1 MRSLV
6 SRVTGIRPSRVVT
19 GVLVAALLVGLA
31 LAIAQ
36 DQETLRVRSTVAV
49 TEPTFPAYLARL
61 LGDPLTEGDAYVVHT
76 DGVAA
81 FPAMLAAIDAARTR
95 ISLETYIFSN
105 DDTGQQFATALAR
118 AARRGVKVKVVLDS
132 VGASEISGVG
142 EQLERAGV
150 QVGWYNKVV
159 GYSLEEANYRTHR
172 KALIIDGAVAFV
184 GGMGLADQWA
194 RDVEG
199 EPRWR
204 DTQIELRGPVVDNVE
219 AAFNQNWIE
228 TVGLAEPEVQAT
240 TGSAHGSGRSIVVW
254 SSSQGGTN
262 ALKLLYLLAIASA
275 RKTIDIQ
282 SPYVVTDESTLWSLQ
297 EARKRGVR
305 IRILMEGDITDA
317 KPVKFAGRAAYE
329 TLLASGIELYEY
341 QPAMMHAKAMM
352 VDGLMTI
359 VGSANFDNRSLELN
373 DELNVVGF
381 DASLASR
388 LTADFERDIT
398 RSTRIDRE
406 RWHARPIHIRAREKG
421 WSLFGEIF

>member
-1 MRSLV
+1 MK
-6 SRVTGIRPSRVVT
+6 SRIRPGRVAT
-19 GVLVAALLVGLA
+19 GVIVAVVLVGVGLM
-31 LAIAQ
+31 IAQ
-36 DQETLRVRSTVAV
+36 DQETLRVRSTLAA
-49 TEPTFPAYLARL
+49 TEPAFPAYLARL
-61 LGDPLTEGDAYVVHT
+61 LGDPMTEGDAYVVHT

-95 ISLETYIFSN
+95 ISLETYIFAN
-105 DDTGQQFATALAR
+105 DDTGQKFATALER

-132 VGASEISGVG
+132 VGASEIAGIG

-150 QVGWYNKVV
+150 QVGWYNRVV
-159 GYSLEEANYRTHR
+159 GFSLEEANYRTHR
-172 KALIIDGAVAFV
+172 KALVVDGAVAFV

-204 DTQIELRGPVVDNVE
+204 DTQIELRGPIVDNVE

-240 TGSAHGSGRSIVVW
+240 TGRAHGTGRSIVVW
-254 SSSQGGTN
+254 SSSEGGMN
-262 ALKLLYLLAIASA
+262 GLKLLYLLAIASA

-305 IRILMEGDITDA
+305 VRILMEGDVTDA
-317 KPVKFAGRAAYE
+317 KPVKFAGRAGYD
-329 TLLASGIELYEY
+329 TLLASDIELFEY
-341 QPAMMHAKAMM
+341 QPSMMHAKAMM

-373 DELNVVGF
+373 DELNVVAF
-381 DASLASR
+381 DTALAER

-398 RSTRIDRE
+398 RSTRIDPEAWRS
-406 RWHARPIHIRAREKG
+406 RPLHIRAREKG